1 MWFLRSLMLLA
12 LIVWIG
18 GLIFFA
24 FVMAPTLFQVL
35 PSTKLAGDVVSPA
48 LTKLHW
54 MGLISGALFL
64 LCSVLYNWRKYA
76 QLRLFSATH
85 VFVVLMLALTAISQ
99 FAITPAMRKTRLQ
112 AILVNHPLT
121 ADEIRQIQT
130 HMQEKFQRLH
140 AWSTRTESAV
150 LVLGLG
156 VVVLMARRS
165 N

>member
-1 MWFLRSLMLLA
+1 MWLLRTLMLLA

-18 GLIFFA
+18 GIIFFA
-24 FVMAPTLFQVL
+24 FVMAPTLFLVL

-76 QLRLFSATH
+76 QLRLFTATH
-85 VFVVLMLALTAISQ
+85 VFIALMLALTAISQ
-99 FAITPAMRKTRLQ
+99 FGITPAIRKTRVQ
-112 AILVNHPLT
+112 AVLAIHPLT

-130 HMQEKFQRLH
+130 DMQEKFQRLH
-140 AWSTRTESAV
+140 TWSTRTESAV

-156 VVVLMARRS
+156 VVVLTSRRFS
-165 N
+165 